1 MLTVIKAILSSL
13 AMSYLKRN
21 AAHLVVDIFI
31 EAADKGAS
39 YTKTDWDDKEV
50 AKLKASRDHYADIIK
65 GQIEHLF

>member
-21 AAHLVVDIFI
+21 AAHLLVDVML

-39 YTKTDWDDKEV
+39 LTKTDWDDKEA
-50 AKLKASRDHYADIIK
+50 AKLRANREHYESIIK